1 VGTVMKPPL
10 NPSFLPKR
18 EDLPMSLTVNTNLSA
33 LRAAGSLNVTQ
44 GQLSDTLAR
53 ISSGLRVTKAAD
65 DAAGSAVARNLST
78 QARSGRQAIRNS
90 NDGVSVIQTAEA
102 ATKEVLNILDRMREL
117 AVQSASETLDNGE
130 RTYIDDE
137 FEQLSDEVERIAQAT
152 EFNDIAL
159 ADGTNTSLTVQV
171 GVTSG
176 TESEVD
182 ITLGDLTASN
192 LGVDT
197 GTTGVDLSDATSAQ
211 SAIDTIDT
219 AIDSVNSI
227 RADYGSVQNRLD
239 SSISNMTTY
248 VESLLAAA
256 SQIMDADYAHETS
269 EMTRLQVMQQAGVAA
284 LAQAKSI
291 NQSVISLLG

>member
-1 VGTVMKPPL
+1 MA
-10 NPSFLPKR
+10 
-18 EDLPMSLTVNTNLSA
+18 LTVNTNLSA
-33 LRAAGSLNVTQ
+33 MKAANSLNATQ
-44 GQLSDTLAR
+44 GGLSNTLSR

-65 DAAGSAVARNLST
+65 DAAGMAVAQNLGT
-78 QARSGRQAIRNS
+78 LARSGRQAIRNA

-102 ATKEVLNILDRMREL
+102 ASKEVLNILDRMREL
-117 AVQSASETLDNGE
+117 AVQSSSETLDDGE
-130 RTYIDDE
+130 RAYIDDE
-137 FEQLSDEVERIAQAT
+137 FEDLSAEVERIAQAT

-159 ADGTNTSLTVQV
+159 ADGTNSSLTVQV

-197 GTTGVDLSDATSAQ
+197 GATGIDLSSASTAQ

-239 SSISNMTTY
+239 SAVGNMTSY
-248 VESLLAAA
+248 VESLTAAK

-269 EMTRLQVMQQAGVAA
+269 EMTRQQVMQQAGVAA
-284 LAQAKSI
+284 LAQAKGM

>member
-1 VGTVMKPPL
+1 MA
-10 NPSFLPKR
+10 
-18 EDLPMSLTVNTNLSA
+18 LTVNTNLSA
-33 LRAAGSLNVTQ
+33 LQAANSLNATQ
-44 GQLSDTLAR
+44 SGLGNTLSR

-65 DAAGSAVARNLST
+65 DAAGMAVAQNLGT
-78 QARSGRQAIRNS
+78 LARSGRQAIRNA

-102 ATKEVLNILDRMREL
+102 ASKEVLNILDRMREL
-117 AVQSASETLDNGE
+117 AVQSSSETLDDGE
-130 RTYIDDE
+130 RAYIDDE
-137 FEQLSDEVERIAQAT
+137 FADLSSEVERIAQAT

-159 ADGTNTSLTVQV
+159 SDGTNSSLTVQV

-197 GTTGVDLSDATSAQ
+197 SATGVDLSSASTAQ

-239 SSISNMTTY
+239 SAVSNMTTY
-248 VESLLAAA
+248 VESLSAAK
-256 SQIMDADYAHETS
+256 SQIIDADYAHETS
-269 EMTRLQVMQQAGVAA
+269 EMTRMQVMQQAGVAA
-284 LAQAKSI
+284 LAQAKGM
-291 NQSVISLLG
+291 NQSVVSLLG

>member
-1 VGTVMKPPL
+1 
-10 NPSFLPKR
+10 
-18 EDLPMSLTVNTNLSA
+18 MSLTVNTNLSA
-33 LRAAGSLNVTQ
+33 MSAASSLNVSQ
-44 GQLSDTLAR
+44 GKLSQTLAR

-65 DAAGSAVARNLST
+65 DAAGSAVAMNLKST
-78 QARSGRQAIRNS
+78 ARSGRQAIRNS
-90 NDGVSVIQTAEA
+90 NDGISVIQTAEA

-117 AVQSASETLDNGE
+117 AVQSSSESLATVE
-130 RTYIDDE
+130 RGYIDDE
-137 FEQLSDEVERIAQAT
+137 FDDLASEVERIAQAT
-152 EFNDIAL
+152 EFNDLAL
-159 ADGTNTSLTVQV
+159 ADGSNTTLTVQV

-192 LGVDT
+192 LGVET
-197 GTTGVDLSDATSAQ
+197 ASIDLSTAATAQ
-211 SAIDTIDT
+211 SAIDDIDT

-239 SSISNMTTY
+239 SAINNMTTY
-248 VESLLAAA
+248 VESLSAAA

-284 LAQAKSI
+284 LAQAKGI
-291 NQSVISLLG
+291 NQSVVSLLQ